1 MRPRGRNKKKE
12 DTDPVDQPARI
23 AINPCSLILI
33 AHSFQADAI
42 VLCYSLADRSSF
54 ENIEY
59 KWCPELQLPIRR
71 HVPIILV
78 GTKSDLRNPED
89 SATAAVVT
97 VEGIQ
102 LCNRINAA
110 AFLECSASTQTN
122 IAEVIYESVRAA
134 VRFSARAEQDGYY
147 DDNDDDDDEVGD
159 NSTSSDGVEAGGSG
173 QNNKKNRRNLRSKRN
188 SFRIFFRKCF

>member
-1 MRPRGRNKKKE
+1 M
-12 DTDPVDQPARI
+12 
-23 AINPCSLILI
+23 
-33 AHSFQADAI
+33 
-42 VLCYSLADRSSF
+42 LCYSLADRSSF

-134 VRFSARAEQDGYY
+134 VRFSDTSNAAAVAQEDTDEEEEAGKNSSHWYEEEK
-147 DDNDDDDDEVGD
+147 DDDDD
-159 NSTSSDGVEAGGSG
+159 SDADDIHQ
-173 QNNKKNRRNLRSKRN
+173 QNNVVGICLGQGKRRSGSNLRCKRN
-188 SFRIFFRKCF
+188 SFRLWFRKCF